1 VQPRFDRH
9 SYILTS
15 YSVETFWNKKHAT
28 RVSSFDRRH
37 PLSLISLSMS
47 KDFEFAIKVRRL
59 RRLCRSF
66 RPLQPI
72 MVLAYDTDQQIQTS
86 PQTSPSAVA

>member
-1 VQPRFDRH
+1 
-9 SYILTS
+9 
-15 YSVETFWNKKHAT
+15 
-28 RVSSFDRRH
+28 
-37 PLSLISLSMS
+37 MS

-72 MVLAYDTDQQIQTS
+72 RVLAYDTGRLHLFKTPPQTS
-86 PQTSPSAVA
+86 PQILTFCGCVKHERIQTHDALKLIRVAQTPTFNVVATE